1 MEKENAIEIKDI
13 KKKFKIYYDK
23 GKMLKERIIN
33 VKRNRY
39 EEHWVL
45 KGISF
50 TVKKG
55 EAVGLIGHNGCGKST
70 TLKLLTGIMYPDSGN
85 IKMNGRVSSLLELGA
100 GFHPDM
106 SGRENI
112 YINASIFGMNRK
124 EIEKRISRII
134 EFSELEK
141 YIDNPVRTYS
151 SGMYMR
157 LAFSVAVNV
166 DADILLIDEILA
178 VGDVNF
184 QAKCFHKMMEIKQN
198 GTTIIF
204 VSHSLGQVEQICDKS
219 IWIQEGLVKEIG
231 EPREVHQKYLEFMG
245 EIRKENSHETE
256 QIKSEEEQKEK
267 LDTIAEEREA
277 EAEEQKG
284 KHRGTGEAIITSVTT
299 WNKKNEAIQVFSSE
313 ETIIFKIKYKVY
325 KKIENVLIGLSIFRI
340 DDVRCY
346 GTNTRA
352 DGLKPFILE
361 RDGEVQLIFEQNQ
374 LLQGNYFV
382 DACITV
388 GMDDMVDYYSHIGE
402 FEVYNTKSDIG
413 VIRMSHKWEFK

>member
-70 TLKLLTGIMYPDSGN
+70 TLKLLTGIMYPDSGS

-124 EIEKRISRII
+124 EIEKRIDRII

-198 GTTIIF
+198 GTTIVF
-204 VSHSLGQVEQICDKS
+204 VSHSLEQVEQICDKS

-245 EIRKENSHETE
+245 EIRKENSRDTE
-256 QIKSEEEQKEK
+256 QVKSEEEQKEK
-267 LDTIAEEREA
+267 PDIIAKEREV

-299 WNKKNEAIQVFSSE
+299 WNIKNEALQVFSSE
-313 ETIIFKIKYKVY
+313 EPIIFKIKYKVY
-325 KKIENVLIGLSIFRI
+325 KKIENALIGLSIFRI

-346 GTNTRA
+346 GTNTRV

-382 DACITV
+382 DACIAV

-413 VIRMSHKWEFK
+413 MIRMPHKWEFK